1 MKNKERR
8 EIPNEPALHIEVYV
22 MGKNETN
29 ATKRKSLFQSHT
41 SEALTLKTFTLR
53 LSDNQTRSIVCTKS
67 IILYHFTSAVVVVV
81 VEFLFIYYYFF
92 SVLIRSRRFY
102 LFLFCDNGIKYV
114 WSFVR
119 LFCENILM
127 SFCYSNDDVAGSDGD
142 CRAKSISSPEYNI
155 FHALSTFI
163 SSIFAFIWLWSA

>member
-1 MKNKERR
+1 MRN
-8 EIPNEPALHIEVYV
+8 
-22 MGKNETN
+22 
-29 ATKRKSLFQSHT
+29 TKRTGIAYRGVCDGEKWNECLRKENHCFRAIRARPWHWRR
-41 SEALTLKTFTLR
+41 LR
-53 LSDNQTRSIVCTKS
+53 LGWA
-67 IILYHFTSAVVVVV
+67 IIKPDLLCAPKVLYFTISHRRLLLLLSLLDSY
-81 VEFLFIYYYFF
+81 LFIIIFF

-142 CRAKSISSPEYNI
+142 CRAKSISTEVYNI